1 MDLNEKE
8 LDKLGDALEE
18 LTKSVMQKKMENA
31 LDTFKILKENKYS
44 VFIEA
49 NKDINKDNYNE
60 VQLENK
66 VELNLS
72 LKK

>member
-31 LDTFKILKENKYS
+31 LDTFKILKENNYS

-60 VQLENK
+60 VKLENK

>member
-49 NKDINKDNYNE
+49 NKDINKDYYNE
-60 VQLENK
+60 VKLENK

>member
-60 VQLENK
+60 VKLENK

>member
-1 MDLNEKE
+1 MELNEKE
-8 LDKLGDALEE
+8 YNKLGDALED
-18 LTKSVMQKKMENA
+18 LTKSVMQKNMENA
-31 LDTFKILKENKYS
+31 LKTFKILKENKYS

-49 NKDINKDNYNE
+49 NKEINKENYNE
-60 VQLENK
+60 VKLENK

>member
-18 LTKSVMQKKMENA
+18 LTKSVMQKNMENA
-31 LDTFKILKENKYS
+31 LETFKILKENKYS

-60 VQLENK
+60 VKLENK